1 MKKFIIINGT
11 MGVGKTTICSK
22 LYKRLDKSVWL
33 DGDWCWMMNPWV
45 VDEENKQ
52 MVEDNILH
60 LLKNFMRNSNFEYII
75 FNWVIHK
82 AEILDAILEKL
93 KDFKFDVYKISLICS
108 ESALRERML
117 NDSRDE
123 SNIET
128 SVGRLKLYDDMDTI
142 KIDTTNK
149 TIDSIV
155 DDILK
160 FV

>member
-22 LYKRLDKSVWL
+22 LYKRLDKSVLL